1 MDSPPDRSPRAAP
14 ILALAL
20 ATLLFAGVADPLGPA
35 LTTSAAWGRPR
46 SDVAWIAGIA
56 SGMGALLAWGWCVE
70 ARDALEGPAE
80 GYESRIAR
88 GVRGGVAAVLC
99 LASLA
104 TAVLL
109 ALFAAL

>member
-20 ATLLFAGVADPLGPA
+20 ATLLFAGIADPLGPA
-35 LTTSAAWGRPR
+35 LTVSAAWGRPR
-46 SDVAWIAGIA
+46 SDVAWVAGVA
-56 SGMGALLAWGWCVE
+56 SGMGGLLAWWWCIE

-80 GYESRIAR
+80 AHESPLAR
-88 GVRGGVAAVLC
+88 GLRGGVAAVLS

-104 TAVLL
+104 TALL
-109 ALFAAL
+109 LGFFAAL